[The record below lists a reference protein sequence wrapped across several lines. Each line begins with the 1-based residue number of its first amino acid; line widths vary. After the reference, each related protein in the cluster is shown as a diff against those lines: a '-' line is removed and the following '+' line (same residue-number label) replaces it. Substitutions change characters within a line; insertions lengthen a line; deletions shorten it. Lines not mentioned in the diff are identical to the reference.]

1 MISISSIKSYMF
13 CPMKLYLEKTFGEE
27 SKDILLHKT
36 MKELRIDVNDL
47 FQRNLKKIT
56 KEMELEEIEENLNK
70 NIEEHIENSLSTLVK
85 IEEKNNIYK
94 FNNDLNNDKEET
106 SLDKLKSKKYTK
118 NLNNSNN
125 DSTNNINSFNN
136 NPNNN
141 STNNTTN
148 SDNNNFNNNST
159 DSINDISNNKPNNNS
174 INKSSKN
181 LKENYDIRTIE
192 EEIERIDR
200 IQEIKMNL
208 KTEIY
213 YNLKILSLKT
223 KKAILLNQKDGS
235 QIAELF
241 FPTAMYS
248 YLMRDTQLDIVGT
261 CDKIEIIDGK
271 YFPISIKSSNPP
283 LKGVWDGD
291 AIELIAAA
299 LLIENEFDTEVFVG
313 FVDYLKLGERRVVV
327 MDANL
332 RKSFFRILNEVDDII
347 TNEIMPEI
355 KKDNKKCHKCVYNL
369 ICNQEADFE

>member
-313 FVDYLKLGERRVVV
+313 FVDYLKLWERRVVV

>member
-136 NPNNN
+136 NPNND

-148 SDNNNFNNNST
+148 SDNNNF
-159 DSINDISNNKPNNNS
+159 NNNS

-235 QIAELF
+235 QISELF

-261 CDKIEIIDGK
+261 CDKIEIIDGR

-332 RKSFFRILNEVDDII
+332 RKSFFRILNEIDDII

-355 KKDNKKCHKCVYNL
+355 KKDNKKCHKCAYNL
-369 ICNQEADFE
+369 ICTQEADFE

>member
-136 NPNNN
+136 NP
-141 STNNTTN
+141 
-148 SDNNNFNNNST
+148 NNNST

>member
-56 KEMELEEIEENLNK
+56 REMELEEIEENLNK

-148 SDNNNFNNNST
+148 SD
-159 DSINDISNNKPNNNS
+159 NNNS

>member
-36 MKELRIDVNDL
+36 MKELRIDVDDL

-56 KEMELEEIEENLNK
+56 REMELEEIEENLNK

-94 FNNDLNNDKEET
+94 FNNDLNNDKKET

-136 NPNNN
+136 NPNND

-148 SDNNNFNNNST
+148 SD
-159 DSINDISNNKPNNNS
+159 NNNS

-248 YLMRDTQLDIVGT
+248 YLMQ
-261 CDKIEIIDGK
+261 DK
-271 YFPISIKSSNPP
+271 
-283 LKGVWDGD
+283 L
-291 AIELIAAA
+291 
-299 LLIENEFDTEVFVG
+299 
-313 FVDYLKLGERRVVV
+313 V
-327 MDANL
+327 M
-332 RKSFFRILNEVDDII
+332 
-347 TNEIMPEI
+347 
-355 KKDNKKCHKCVYNL
+355 YNL
-369 ICNQEADFE
+369 TLVLTYFFN

>member
-1 MISISSIKSYMF
+1 MF

-27 SKDILLHKT
+27 EKDILLHKT

-56 KEMELEEIEENLNK
+56 KEMDLEEIEENLNK
-70 NIEEHIENSLSTLVK
+70 NIKEYIESSLSTLAK
-85 IEEKNNIYK
+85 IEEKDNINR
-94 FNNDLNNDKEET
+94 FNKDLNNDKEET
-106 SLDKLKSKKYTK
+106 SLDKLKNKKYTK

-125 DSTNNINSFNN
+125 DSTNNT
-136 NPNNN
+136 
-141 STNNTTN
+141 TNNF
-148 SDNNNFNNNST
+148 NNNFNNNST
-159 DSINDISNNKPNNNS
+159 NSVNNSSNNKPNNNFN
-174 INKSSKN
+174 NKSNNN
-181 LKENYDIRTIE
+181 LKENYDIRIMD

-200 IQEIKMNL
+200 IEEIKINL
-208 KTEIY
+208 ETEIY

-299 LLIENEFDTEVFVG
+299 LLIENEFDAEVFVG

-332 RKSFFRILNEVDDII
+332 RKSFFRILNEVDDIV

-369 ICNQEADFE
+369 ICNQELGFE